1 MLSVIKEGQT
11 LSISALNLTRKQFYS
26 RLHALIVYNL
36 VSKADGKYRLTSFG
50 KVVFD
55 WYVVLIQA
63 ISKEYWKL
71 RALDILASSGIPDS
85 ERNQIMDSLVENE
98 KLKQFIK
105 L

>member
-36 VSKADGKYRLTSFG
+36 VNKANGKYCLTSFG

-55 WYVVLIQA
+55 WHLVLIQA
-63 ISKEYWKL
+63 ISKDYWKL
-71 RALDILASSGIPDS
+71 KALDILDSSGIPDS
-85 ERNQIMDSLVENE
+85 ERNQIMDALVENE

-105 L
+105 G

>member
-1 MLSVIKEGQT
+1 MIKEGKS
-11 LSISALNLTRKQFYS
+11 LSNSSINLTRKQFYS

-36 VSKADGKYRLTSFG
+36 VNKTNGKYRLTSFG

-55 WYVVLIQA
+55 WQLVLIQA

-71 RALDILASSGIPDS
+71 KALDTLISSGIPDS
-85 ERNQIMDSLVENE
+85 ERNQIMDALVKNE

-105 L
+105 A